1 MIKVLAI
8 DDEPLALRQ
17 LEIYI
22 SKVPFLEL
30 VASCSSANDAK
41 AHIDKAD
48 AIFIDIN
55 MPDLS
60 GMDFVKSLENPPLVV
75 FTTAYSEYAVEG
87 FRVDAAGYLLKPFSF
102 DEFSRTAE
110 RLQKRLEERKAA
122 QAAAQAT
129 DHIFFKTD
137 YKNVR
142 VDFNDIVWIESMS
155 EYIKIHFED
164 QAPLIILYSL
174 KKLEEQLPS
183 DRFCRV
189 HRSYIVSLSHIR
201 EAGNNSLTL
210 TDGRSVPVSDSYRQR
225 LKEALS
231 QSLA

>member
-17 LEIYI
+17 LELYI
-22 SKVPFLEL
+22 GKVPYLEL
-30 VASCSSANDAK
+30 IESCRSANAAK
-41 AHIDKAD
+41 PHLDKAD

-55 MPDLS
+55 MPDLN
-60 GMDFVKSLENPPLVV
+60 GMDFVKALENPPLVV

-110 RLQKRLEERKAA
+110 RLQKRLEEQKAA
-122 QAAAQAT
+122 RAAAQAT

-142 VDFNDIVWIESMS
+142 VDFKDIVWIESMS
-155 EYIKIHFED
+155 EYIKIHLEG
-164 QAPLIILYSL
+164 QVPLIILYSL
-174 KKLEEQLPS
+174 RKLEEQLPP

-189 HRSYIVSLSHIR
+189 HRSYIVSLPHVR
-201 EAGNNSLTL
+201 EAGSNSLTL
-210 TDGRSVPVSDSYRQR
+210 TDGKTVPVSDSYRQSLR
-225 LKEALS
+225 EALG
-231 QSLA
+231 

>member
-17 LEIYI
+17 LELYI
-22 SKVPFLEL
+22 GKVPYLEL
-30 VASCSSANDAK
+30 IESCRSANAAK
-41 AHIDKAD
+41 PHLDKAD

-55 MPDLS
+55 MPDLN

-110 RLQKRLEERKAA
+110 RLQKRLEEQKAA
-122 QAAAQAT
+122 RAAARAT
-129 DHIFFKTD
+129 NHIFFKTD

-142 VDFNDIVWIESMS
+142 VDFKDIVWIESMS
-155 EYIKIHFED
+155 EYIKIHLEG
-164 QAPLIILYSL
+164 QVPLIILYSL
-174 KKLEEQLPS
+174 RRLEEQLPS

-189 HRSYIVSLSHIR
+189 HRSYIVSLSHVR
-201 EAGNNSLTL
+201 EAGSNSLTL
-210 TDGRSVPVSDSYRQR
+210 TDGKTVPVSDSYRQSLR
-225 LKEALS
+225 EALG
-231 QSLA
+231 

>member
-17 LEIYI
+17 LELYI
-22 SKVPFLEL
+22 GKVPYLEL
-30 VASCSSANDAK
+30 IESCRSANAAK
-41 AHIDKAD
+41 PHLDKAD

-55 MPDLS
+55 MPDLN

-110 RLQKRLEERKAA
+110 RMQKRLEEQKAA
-122 QAAAQAT
+122 RAAARAT

-142 VDFNDIVWIESMS
+142 VDFKDIVWIESMS
-155 EYIKIHFED
+155 EYIKIHLEG
-164 QAPLIILYSL
+164 QVPLIILYSL
-174 KKLEEQLPS
+174 RRLEEQLPS

-189 HRSYIVSLSHIR
+189 HRSYIVSLSHVR
-201 EAGNNSLTL
+201 EAGSNSLTL
-210 TDGRSVPVSDSYRQR
+210 TDGKTVPVSDSYRQSLR
-225 LKEALS
+225 EALG
-231 QSLA
+231 

>member
-30 VASCSSANDAK
+30 VASCSSANGAK

-55 MPDLS
+55 MPDLN

-87 FRVDAAGYLLKPFSF
+87 FRVDAVGYLLKPFSF

-122 QAAAQAT
+122 RAAAQAT

-142 VDFNDIVWIESMS
+142 VDFKDIVWIESMS
-155 EYIKIHFED
+155 EYIKIHLTD
-164 QAPLIILYSL
+164 SPPLVILYSL
-174 KKLEEQLPS
+174 RKLEEQLPP

-189 HRSYIVSLSHIR
+189 HRSYIVSLPHVR
-201 EAGNNSLTL
+201 EAGSNSLTL
-210 TDGRSVPVSDSYRQR
+210 TDGKTVPVSDSYRQSLR
-225 LKEALS
+225 EALG
-231 QSLA
+231 

>member
-17 LEIYI
+17 LELYI
-22 SKVPFLEL
+22 GKVPYLEL
-30 VASCSSANDAK
+30 IESCRSANAAK
-41 AHIDKAD
+41 PHLDKAD

-55 MPDLS
+55 MPDLN
-60 GMDFVKSLENPPLVV
+60 GMDFVKALENPPMVV

-87 FRVDAAGYLLKPFSF
+87 FRVNAAGYLLKPFSF
-102 DEFSRTAE
+102 EEFSRTAE
-110 RLQKRLEERKAA
+110 RLQKRLEEQKAA
-122 QAAAQAT
+122 RAAARAT

-142 VDFNDIVWIESMS
+142 VDFDSIVWIESMS
-155 EYIKIHFED
+155 EYIKIHLEG

-174 KKLEEQLPS
+174 RKLEEQLPS

-189 HRSYIVSLSHIR
+189 HRSYIVSLPHVR
-201 EAGNNSLTL
+201 EAGSNSLTL
-210 TDGRSVPVSDSYRQR
+210 TDGKTVPVSDSYRQSLR
-225 LKEALS
+225 EALG
-231 QSLA
+231 

>member
-17 LEIYI
+17 LELYI
-22 SKVPFLEL
+22 GKVPYLEL
-30 VASCSSANDAK
+30 IESCRSANAAK
-41 AHIDKAD
+41 PHLDKAD

-55 MPDLS
+55 MPDLN

-87 FRVDAAGYLLKPFSF
+87 FRVNAAGYLLKHFSF

-122 QAAAQAT
+122 RAAARAT

-142 VDFNDIVWIESMS
+142 VDFKDIVWIESMS
-155 EYIKIHFED
+155 EYIKIHMEG
-164 QAPLIILYSL
+164 QVPLIILYSL
-174 KKLEEQLPS
+174 RKLEEQLPS

-189 HRSYIVSLSHIR
+189 HRSYIVSLSHVR
-201 EAGNNSLTL
+201 EAGSNSLTL
-210 TDGRSVPVSDSYRQR
+210 TDGKTVPVSDSYRQSLR
-225 LKEALS
+225 EALG
-231 QSLA
+231 

>member
-17 LEIYI
+17 LELYI
-22 SKVPFLEL
+22 GKVPYLEL
-30 VASCSSANDAK
+30 IESCRSANAAK
-41 AHIDKAD
+41 PHLDKAD

-55 MPDLS
+55 MPDLN

-110 RLQKRLEERKAA
+110 RLQKRLEEQKAA
-122 QAAAQAT
+122 RAAARAT

-142 VDFNDIVWIESMS
+142 VDFKDIVWIESMS
-155 EYIKIHFED
+155 EYIKIHLTD
-164 QAPLIILYSL
+164 STPLVILYSL
-174 KKLEEQLPS
+174 RKLEEQLPP

-189 HRSYIVSLSHIR
+189 HRSYIVSLPHVR
-201 EAGNNSLTL
+201 EAGSNSLTL
-210 TDGRSVPVSDSYRQR
+210 TDGKTVPVSDSYRQSLR
-225 LKEALS
+225 EALG
-231 QSLA
+231 

>member
-17 LEIYI
+17 LELYI
-22 SKVPFLEL
+22 GKVPYLEL
-30 VASCSSANDAK
+30 IESCRSANAAK
-41 AHIDKAD
+41 PHLDKAD

-55 MPDLS
+55 MPDLN

-110 RLQKRLEERKAA
+110 RLQKRLEEQKAA
-122 QAAAQAT
+122 RAAARAT

-142 VDFNDIVWIESMS
+142 VDFKDIVCIESMS
-155 EYIKIHFED
+155 EYIKIHLEG
-164 QAPLIILYSL
+164 QVPLIILYSL
-174 KKLEEQLPS
+174 RKLEEQLPS

-189 HRSYIVSLSHIR
+189 HRSYIVSLSHVR
-201 EAGNNSLTL
+201 EAGSNSLTL
-210 TDGRSVPVSDSYRQR
+210 TDGKTVPVSDSYRQSLR
-225 LKEALS
+225 EALG
-231 QSLA
+231 

>member
-17 LEIYI
+17 LELYI
-22 SKVPFLEL
+22 GKVPYLEL
-30 VASCSSANDAK
+30 IESCRSANAAK
-41 AHIDKAD
+41 PHLDKAD

-55 MPDLS
+55 MPDLN

-87 FRVDAAGYLLKPFSF
+87 FRVNAAGYLLKPFSF

-110 RLQKRLEERKAA
+110 RLQQRLEEKKAA
-122 QAAAQAT
+122 MAAARMT

-142 VDFNDIVWIESMS
+142 VDFKDIVWIESMS
-155 EYIKIHFED
+155 EYIKIHLEG
-164 QAPLIILYSL
+164 QVPLIILYSL
-174 KKLEEQLPS
+174 RRLEEQLPS

-189 HRSYIVSLSHIR
+189 HRSYIVSLSHVR
-201 EAGNNSLTL
+201 EAGSNSLTL
-210 TDGRSVPVSDSYRQR
+210 TDGKTVPVSDSYRQSLR
-225 LKEALS
+225 EALG
-231 QSLA
+231 

>member
-17 LEIYI
+17 LELYI
-22 SKVPFLEL
+22 GKVPYLEL
-30 VASCSSANDAK
+30 IESCRSANAAK
-41 AHIDKAD
+41 PHLDKAD

-55 MPDLS
+55 MPDLN

-110 RLQKRLEERKAA
+110 RLQKRLEEQKAA
-122 QAAAQAT
+122 RAAARAT

-142 VDFNDIVWIESMS
+142 VDFKDIVWIESMS
-155 EYIKIHFED
+155 EYIKIHLEG
-164 QAPLIILYSL
+164 QVPLIILYSL
-174 KKLEEQLPS
+174 RRLEEQLPS

-189 HRSYIVSLSHIR
+189 HRSYIVSLSHVR
-201 EAGNNSLTL
+201 EAGSNSLTL
-210 TDGRSVPVSDSYRQR
+210 TDGKTVPVSDSYRQSLR
-225 LKEALS
+225 EALG
-231 QSLA
+231 

>member
-17 LEIYI
+17 LELYI
-22 SKVPFLEL
+22 GKVPYLEL
-30 VASCSSANDAK
+30 IESCRSANAAK
-41 AHIDKAD
+41 PHLDKAD

-55 MPDLS
+55 MPDLN
-60 GMDFVKSLENPPLVV
+60 GMDFVKALENPPMVV

-87 FRVDAAGYLLKPFSF
+87 FRVDAVGYLLKPFSF

-110 RLQKRLEERKAA
+110 RLQKRLEEQKAA
-122 QAAAQAT
+122 RAAAQAT

-142 VDFNDIVWIESMS
+142 VDFKDIVWIESMS
-155 EYIKIHFED
+155 EYIKIHLEG
-164 QAPLIILYSL
+164 QVPLIILYSL
-174 KKLEEQLPS
+174 RKLEEQLPS

-189 HRSYIVSLSHIR
+189 HRSYIVSLSHVR
-201 EAGNNSLTL
+201 EAGSNSLTL
-210 TDGRSVPVSDSYRQR
+210 TDGKTVPVSDSYRQSLR
-225 LKEALS
+225 EALG
-231 QSLA
+231 

>member
-17 LEIYI
+17 LELYI
-22 SKVPFLEL
+22 GKVPYLEL
-30 VASCSSANDAK
+30 IESCRSANAAK
-41 AHIDKAD
+41 PHLDKAD

-55 MPDLS
+55 MPDLN

-110 RLQKRLEERKAA
+110 RLQQRLEEKKAA
-122 QAAAQAT
+122 MAAARMT

-142 VDFNDIVWIESMS
+142 VDFKDIVWIESMS
-155 EYIKIHFED
+155 EYIKIHLEG
-164 QAPLIILYSL
+164 QVPLIILYSL
-174 KKLEEQLPS
+174 RRLEEQLPS

-189 HRSYIVSLSHIR
+189 HRSYIVSLSHVR
-201 EAGNNSLTL
+201 EAGSNSLTL
-210 TDGRSVPVSDSYRQR
+210 TDGKTVPVSDSYRQSLR
-225 LKEALS
+225 EALG
-231 QSLA
+231 

>member
-17 LEIYI
+17 LELYI
-22 SKVPFLEL
+22 GKVPYLEL
-30 VASCSSANDAK
+30 IESCRSANAAK
-41 AHIDKAD
+41 PHLDKAD

-55 MPDLS
+55 MPDLN
-60 GMDFVKSLENPPLVV
+60 GMDFVKALENPPMVV

-87 FRVDAAGYLLKPFSF
+87 FRVNAAGYLLKPFSF
-102 DEFSRTAE
+102 EEFRRTAE
-110 RLQKRLEERKAA
+110 RLQQRLEEKKAA
-122 QAAAQAT
+122 MAAARMT

-142 VDFNDIVWIESMS
+142 VDFKDIVWIESMS
-155 EYIKIHFED
+155 EYIKIHLEG

-174 KKLEEQLPS
+174 RRLEEQLPT

-189 HRSYIVSLSHIR
+189 HRSYIVSLPHVR
-201 EAGNNSLTL
+201 EAGSNSLTL
-210 TDGRSVPVSDSYRQR
+210 TDGKTVPVSDSYRQSLR
-225 LKEALS
+225 EALG
-231 QSLA
+231 

>member
-17 LEIYI
+17 LELYI
-22 SKVPFLEL
+22 GKVPYLEL
-30 VASCSSANDAK
+30 IESCRSANAAK
-41 AHIDKAD
+41 PHLDKAD

-55 MPDLS
+55 MPDLN
-60 GMDFVKSLENPPLVV
+60 GMDFVKALENPPMVV

-87 FRVDAAGYLLKPFSF
+87 FRVNAAGYLLKPFSF
-102 DEFSRTAE
+102 EEFSRTAE
-110 RLQKRLEERKAA
+110 RLQKRLEEQKAA
-122 QAAAQAT
+122 RAAARAT

-142 VDFNDIVWIESMS
+142 VDFKDIVWIESMS
-155 EYIKIHFED
+155 EYIKIHLEG

-174 KKLEEQLPS
+174 RKLEEQLPS

-189 HRSYIVSLSHIR
+189 HRSYIVSLPHVR
-201 EAGNNSLTL
+201 EAGSNSLTL
-210 TDGRSVPVSDSYRQR
+210 TDGKTVPVSDSYRQSLR
-225 LKEALS
+225 EALG
-231 QSLA
+231 

>member
-17 LEIYI
+17 LELYI
-22 SKVPFLEL
+22 GKVPYLEL
-30 VASCSSANDAK
+30 IESCRSANAAK
-41 AHIDKAD
+41 PHLDKAD

-55 MPDLS
+55 MPDHN

-87 FRVDAAGYLLKPFSF
+87 FRVNAAGYLLKPFSF

-110 RLQKRLEERKAA
+110 RLQQRLEEKKAA
-122 QAAAQAT
+122 MVAARMT

-142 VDFNDIVWIESMS
+142 VDFKDIVWIESMS
-155 EYIKIHFED
+155 EYIKIHLEG
-164 QAPLIILYSL
+164 QVPLIILYSL
-174 KKLEEQLPS
+174 RRLEEQLPS

-189 HRSYIVSLSHIR
+189 HRSYIVSLSHVR
-201 EAGNNSLTL
+201 EAGSNSLTL
-210 TDGRSVPVSDSYRQR
+210 TDGKTVPVSDSYRQSLR
-225 LKEALS
+225 EALG
-231 QSLA
+231 

>member
-41 AHIDKAD
+41 VHIDKAD

-142 VDFNDIVWIESMS
+142 VDFKDIVWIESMS
-155 EYIKIHFED
+155 EYIKIHLEG

-225 LKEALS
+225 LKETLS

>member
-17 LEIYI
+17 LELYI
-22 SKVPFLEL
+22 GKVPFLEL
-30 VASCSSANDAK
+30 IASCSSANDAK
-41 AHIDKAD
+41 AHIDKAE

-55 MPDLS
+55 MPDLN

-122 QAAAQAT
+122 RAAAQAT

-142 VDFNDIVWIESMS
+142 VDFKDIVWIESMS
-155 EYIKIHFED
+155 EYIKIHLTD
-164 QAPLIILYSL
+164 SPPLVILYSL
-174 KKLEEQLPS
+174 RKLEEQLPS

-189 HRSYIVSLSHIR
+189 HRSYIVSLSHVR
-201 EAGNNSLTL
+201 EAGSNSLTL
-210 TDGRSVPVSDSYRQR
+210 TDGKTVPVSDSYRQSLR
-225 LKEALS
+225 EALG
-231 QSLA
+231 

>member
-17 LEIYI
+17 LELYI
-22 SKVPFLEL
+22 GKVPYLEL
-30 VASCSSANDAK
+30 IEPCRSANAAK
-41 AHIDKAD
+41 PHLDKAD

-55 MPDLS
+55 MPDLN
-60 GMDFVKSLENPPLVV
+60 GMDFVKALENPPMVV

-87 FRVDAAGYLLKPFSF
+87 FRVDAVGYLLKPFSF

-110 RLQKRLEERKAA
+110 RLQKRLEEQKAA
-122 QAAAQAT
+122 RAAAQAT

-142 VDFNDIVWIESMS
+142 VDFKDIVWIESMS
-155 EYIKIHFED
+155 EYIKIHLEG
-164 QAPLIILYSL
+164 QVPLIILYSL
-174 KKLEEQLPS
+174 RKLEEQLPS

-189 HRSYIVSLSHIR
+189 HRSYIVSLSHVR
-201 EAGNNSLTL
+201 EAGSNSLTL
-210 TDGRSVPVSDSYRQR
+210 TDGKTVPVSDSYRQSLR
-225 LKEALS
+225 EALG
-231 QSLA
+231 